1 MVVLR
6 MLARL
11 CMSGI
16 FVFGGW
22 GAYSAPGGRPKALPK
37 IGLPESEMLVKI
49 NGMTMVVAGTTLGLG
64 ILPKLSALTLLGAL
78 IPTTLAGHPFWKEV
92 ENPVRTQQQIQF
104 AKNLGLIGGLIL
116 VLGQEKPIKTP
127 KQLIAEVLD

>member
-1 MVVLR
+1 MVLLR

-16 FVFGGW
+16 FIFGGW
-22 GAYSAPGGRPKALPK
+22 AAYSAPGGRPKALPNV
-37 IGLPESEMLVKI
+37 GLPESEMLVKI
-49 NGMTMVVAGTTLGLG
+49 NGMTMVVAGATLGLG

-92 ENPVRTQQQIQF
+92 DDPAKMQQQLQF

-116 VLGQEKPIKTP
+116 VVSQEKPVKTP